1 MPLFTQTKK
10 FTIIAGILG
19 VLVLAAVFFRDD
31 VSWLLSFDHKDS
43 DSMFLPPKP
52 GDTISLNDRDETS
65 PLPPPLQMPPP
76 APPPALG
83 RNSLPPSAPSY
94 TGRNP
99 REARPVSEEVKFFTE
114 TQKERI
120 YNEIDNYGEAV
131 IGDPHFF
138 EGWIQIGLLKKT
150 IGDFEGARD
159 AWYYA
164 GLIAPNNVVSFAN
177 LGELYWR
184 YFPDFQKSEQNF
196 RQAIKN
202 DSKRP
207 EIYISLA
214 ELYYYSYKEK
224 TDLADNA
231 YLEGLAANP
240 NDDMLMRGLAA
251 YYQKIND
258 AKNAL
263 SWWKKVLEKNPSDA
277 SDVAAIIASLEK
289 K

>member
-1 MPLFTQTKK
+1 MPHFTQITK
-10 FTIIAGILG
+10 FYVLAGILG
-19 VLVLAAVFFRDD
+19 VFLLTAVFFRDD
-31 VSWLLSFDHKDS
+31 VSRFLSFEDRDS
-43 DSMFLPPKP
+43 GIIFLPPKP
-52 GDTISLNDRDETS
+52 NGDSFVDNRDGIL
-65 PLPPPLQMPPP
+65 PLSSAPPPLAPSPISSQGKNPPP
-76 APPPALG
+76 
-83 RNSLPPSAPSY
+83 SSAPIY
-94 TGRNP
+94 TGRKPN
-99 REARPVSEEVKFFTE
+99 EARPTYEGVKLFTE
-114 TQKERI
+114 EQKERI

-131 IGDPHFF
+131 MGNSQFF
-138 EGWIQIGLLKKT
+138 EGWIQLGLLKKA

-164 GLIAPNNVVSFAN
+164 GLIAPKNVVSFAN

-184 YFPDFQKSEQNF
+184 YFPDFPKSEQNF
-196 RQAIKN
+196 RMAIKN
-202 DSKRP
+202 DPKRP

-224 TDLADNA
+224 SHFADDA

-258 AKNAL
+258 TKNAL
-263 SWWKKVLEKNPSDA
+263 SWWKKVLEKKPSDA
-277 SDVAAIIASLEK
+277 SEVAAIVASLEK

>member
-1 MPLFTQTKK
+1 MY
-10 FTIIAGILG
+10 IITG
-19 VLVLAAVFFRDD
+19 VFIALLLAAVFFRED
-31 VSWLLSFDHKDS
+31 VSRFLSFDNEDS
-43 DSMFLPPKP
+43 DIVFLPPA
-52 GDTISLNDRDETS
+52 RDEIDTTDNENTIIPS
-65 PLPPPLQMPPP
+65 
-76 APPPALG
+76 APV
-83 RNSLPPSAPSY
+83 SLPPAALPSTKNLSTKPAIPMY
-94 TGRNP
+94 TGKNP
-99 REARPVSEEVKFFTE
+99 REISPVPEEVKIFTE
-114 TQKERI
+114 EQKKKL

-131 IGDPHFF
+131 MGNPHFF
-138 EGWIQIGLLKKT
+138 QGWIQLGLIKKV

-159 AWYYA
+159 AWHYA
-164 GLIAPNNVVSFAN
+164 GIIAPDNVVSFAN

-184 YFPDFQKSEQNF
+184 YLPDFPKSEKNF

-224 TDLADNA
+224 ADLADNA

-240 NDDMLMRGLAA
+240 NDDMLMRHLAT
-251 YYQKIND
+251 YYKKIGD

-263 SWWKKVLEKNPSDA
+263 SWWRKILGTNPSDA
-277 SDVAAIIASLEK
+277 SEIAAIITSLEK